1 MSQNYNIE
9 DMNFANSTLY
19 VEDNESTLC
28 IEDINSQDDILCIE
42 DIDSQNDILYIDDVN
57 VEDNSRA
64 IKKLYA

>member
-28 IEDINSQDDILCIE
+28 IEDINNQDDTLYLE
-42 DIDSQNDILYIDDVN
+42 DIDSQNDTLYIDNVN
-57 VEDNSRA
+57 VEENSRI
-64 IKKLYA
+64 IKELYI